1 MQNWLQECAL
11 SFPGDSAK
19 FKITDARLDVAIVIL
34 STKDSV
40 NLTKQLNDGF
50 KRSNYQTVF
59 AKVVTEGA
67 NIYELLSASFEGVK
81 RLLVFAYVISA
92 NAANN
97 EATIKDNKV
106 LSCKRINKKL

>member
-1 MQNWLQECAL
+1 MH
-11 SFPGDSAK
+11 
-19 FKITDARLDVAIVIL
+19 VAIVTL

-40 NLTKQLNDGF
+40 NLTKQLINGF

-67 NIYELLSASFEGVK
+67 KIFELLSASFQGVK
-81 RLLVFAYVISA
+81 RLLVLAYVISE

-97 EATIKDNKV
+97 EATIKDKKV